1 MSGVFFPGGHVLL
14 QIVLRTGII
23 YLLVLIG
30 VRLSGKREVGQMT
43 PFDLTLLLLLSNSV
57 QNAMT
62 GPDTSLLGGAGAA
75 STLLVLNYFV
85 ANVSGGS
92 RRFRRF
98 VEGEPTLLIHDAK
111 IIEAHM
117 AREHVSM
124 DELHRALREHGIN
137 SCDQVALAV
146 LEVDGSISCLKYDEI
161 KPDAKTHLAR
171 RRFIQKK
178 Q

>member
-1 MSGVFFPGGHVLL
+1 MTGVFFPGGHVLL
-14 QIVLRTGII
+14 QIVLRTGLI

-62 GPDTSLLGGAGAA
+62 GPDTSLVGGAVAA
-75 STLLVLNYFV
+75 GTLLLLNYLV
-85 ANVSGGS
+85 ADVSGGS
-92 RRFRRF
+92 RRFRRLIQ
-98 VEGEPTLLIHDAK
+98 GQPSLLVHDGK

-137 SCDQVALAV
+137 GCDQVALAV

-161 KPDAKTHLAR
+161 KPDARTHLAR

-178 Q
+178 E

>member
-1 MSGVFFPGGHVLL
+1 MNSMFFPGGHVLL
-14 QIVLRTGII
+14 QIVLRTGVI

-62 GPDTSLLGGAGAA
+62 GPDTSLLGGVIAATTLLIVNYLVADVAGA
-75 STLLVLNYFV
+75 
-85 ANVSGGS
+85 S
-92 RRFRRF
+92 RRFRKL
-98 VEGEPTLLIHDAK
+98 VEGEPSLLVHDGT
-111 IIEAHM
+111 IIESHM
-117 AREHVSM
+117 AKERVSM

-137 SCDQVALAV
+137 GLDQVALAV

-161 KPDAKTHLAR
+161 KPDANTHLVR
-171 RRFIQKK
+171 RRGIQKK

>member
-1 MSGVFFPGGHVLL
+1 MTGAFFPGGHVLL
-14 QIVLRTGII
+14 QIVLRTGVI

-62 GPDTSLLGGAGAA
+62 GPDTSLLGGAVAA
-75 STLLVLNYFV
+75 STLLIVNYLV
-85 ANVSGGS
+85 AQFSGS
-92 RRFRRF
+92 NRRFRRL
-98 VEGEPTLLIHDAK
+98 VEGEPCLLVHDGK
-111 IIEAHM
+111 IIDSHM
-117 AREHVSM
+117 TKERVSM
-124 DELHRALREHGIN
+124 DELHRAMREHGIN
-137 SCDQVALAV
+137 NVNQIALSV

-161 KPDAKTHLAR
+161 KPDANTHLVR
-171 RRFIQKK
+171 RRGIQKK

>member
-1 MSGVFFPGGHVLL
+1 MLFPGAHVLL
-14 QIVLRTGII
+14 QIVLRTGVI

-62 GPDTSLLGGAGAA
+62 GPDTSLMGGAIAA
-75 STLLVLNYFV
+75 TTLLVLNYIV
-85 ANVSGGS
+85 ADVSGSS
-92 RRFRRF
+92 RRFRRLI
-98 VEGEPTLLIHDAK
+98 EGEPSLLVHDGK
-111 IIEAHM
+111 IIESHM
-117 AREHVSM
+117 SRERVSM
-124 DELHRALREHGIN
+124 DELHRALREHGIQ
-137 SCDQVALAV
+137 SVDQVALSV

-161 KPDAKTHLAR
+161 KPDANTHLVR

-178 Q
+178 

>member
-1 MSGVFFPGGHVLL
+1 MGGAFFPGGHVLV
-14 QIVLRTGII
+14 QIVVRTGVI

-62 GPDTSLLGGAGAA
+62 GPDTSLMGGAVAA
-75 STLLVLNYFV
+75 GTLLLLNYLV
-85 ANVSGGS
+85 ADVSGAN
-92 RRFRRF
+92 RRFRRLIQ
-98 VEGEPTLLIHDAK
+98 GQPTLLIHDGET
-111 IIEAHM
+111 IESHM

-161 KPDAKTHLAR
+161 KPDANTHLLR

>member
-1 MSGVFFPGGHVLL
+1 MFFPGAHALFEIL
-14 QIVLRTGII
+14 LRTVVI
-23 YLLVLIG
+23 YLVVLVG

-62 GPDTSLLGGAGAA
+62 GPDTSLAGGVVAA
-75 STLLVLNYFV
+75 STLLILNYLI
-85 ANVSGGS
+85 AEVSGTN

-98 VEGEPTLLIHDAK
+98 VQGQPSLLVHDGK
-111 IIEAHM
+111 IIESHM

-124 DELHRALREHGIN
+124 DELHRALREHGI
-137 SCDQVALAV
+137 SCIDQTALAV

-161 KPDAKTHLAR
+161 KPDANTHLVR
-171 RRFIQKK
+171 RRFLQKK